1 MIPKTKNGVPVIH
14 EVVKMSSFLSSRFDA
29 ACECVRQTHF
39 LRFAVLFSAA
49 RLKNDMQRER
59 DVKLVHQET
68 GFGVE

>member
-1 MIPKTKNGVPVIH
+1 VIPKTKNGVPVIH

-49 RLKNDMQRER
+49 RLKKRHAERER
-59 DVKLVHQET
+59 CEVSAPGNRVRR
-68 GFGVE
+68 